1 MDCRLEFLLEEKE
14 REFVAKRR
22 KMESRALDFDQQKKK
37 KKKNRRT
44 EYVGRQDIIISN
56 LLE

>member
-1 MDCRLEFLLEEKE
+1 MDCRLEFLLKEKE

-37 KKKNRRT
+37 KKNRRT